1 MSHPTRWPDARRLVA
16 LLTVTGLVLG
26 VLGALLYTSRPN
38 GFRAHAVLAMLP
50 GPAVQPADRP
60 VAWQVLTEGQATR
73 TAAIVLGQPH
83 WLDGAARAVVGGRP
97 GDLVLAAGAIPQTTL
112 VDVTVDAGSAPAAET
127 ALRTVLDAATP
138 DAARVS
144 GPFVLELVQAPSGS
158 AAPLAPPRLPVYL
171 ALALGGAAVGAGA
184 GLLFARRRPTPADGV
199 TLTRDMP
206 ERLEHPLASR
216 DG

>member
-1 MSHPTRWPDARRLVA
+1 MSHPTRRPEVRRLVA
-16 LLTVTGLVLG
+16 LLTVTGLMLG
-26 VLGALLYTSRPN
+26 VLGALLYTSRPS

-50 GPAVQPADRP
+50 EPAVQPADRP

-83 WLDGAARAVVGGRP
+83 WLDGAARAAGSRP

-112 VDVTVDAGSAPAAET
+112 IDVTVDAGSAPAAET
-127 ALRTVLDAATP
+127 ALRAVLDAASP

-158 AAPLAPPRLPVYL
+158 ATPLAPPRLPVYL

-184 GLLFARRRPTPADGV
+184 GLLLARRRPAPADGV
-199 TLTRDMP
+199 RVPGYVP
-206 ERLEHPLASR
+206 ERLGHPLASR